1 MEGEVQMAYL
11 IAGNWKMNGTLAF
24 AEALAAEL
32 IARLRG
38 AAGPLPEIALC
49 PPAPLIPAV
58 LGVTRG
64 TPIAVGG
71 QDCHS
76 KEKGAHTGDVSAALL
91 KELGCRFV
99 IVGHSERR
107 TNHGETDAIVRAK
120 AEAALRAGLT
130 PIICVGETEAERER
144 GETARIIARQVEGS
158 IPPGAHAAGTVIAY
172 EPVWAIGTGKTATT
186 ADIAAVH
193 AQIAEL
199 FGARHGGTNGL
210 RILYGGSVKAAN
222 AKEILATPNVG
233 GALVGGASLDAG
245 EFWSIVA
252 SCDA

>member
-1 MEGEVQMAYL
+1 MSYL
-11 IAGNWKMNGTLAF
+11 IAGNWKMNGSPAS
-24 AEALAAEL
+24 AEALAADL

-38 AAGPLPEIALC
+38 APQPLPEIALC

-64 TPIAVGG
+64 TPIMVGG
-71 QDCHS
+71 QDCHA
-76 KEKGAHTGDVSAALL
+76 KEKGAHTGDTSAVLL
-91 KELGCRFV
+91 AELGCKTV

-107 TNHGETDAIVRAK
+107 SDHGETDALVKAK
-120 AEAALRAGLT
+120 AEAALKAGLT

-144 GETARIIARQVEGS
+144 GETSRIIARQIEGS
-158 IPPGAHAAGTVIAY
+158 IPAAAHASNTVIAY

-199 FGARHGGTNGL
+199 FGARHGGATGL

-222 AKEILATPNVG
+222 AKDILATANVR

-245 EFWSIVA
+245 EFWRIIE
-252 SCDA
+252 SCPV